1 MICFLDYN
9 DFLAFNFARGLAV
22 PPDMPR
28 RPIPVGEATRL
39 ILMQV
44 HVTEVHDPKPED
56 AVQMPVVHF
65 EGISRMIDEGM
76 EDTMHNHIHGK
87 LAASFQGR
95 QAKKLIS

>member
-39 ILMQV
+39 ILMQI
-44 HVTEVHDPKPED
+44 HVTEVRAPAPED
-56 AVQMPVVHF
+56 KVQMPVVHF
-65 EGISRMIDEGM
+65 EGISRMVDEGM
-76 EDTMHNHIHGK
+76 DDTMHNHIHGK
-87 LAASFQGR
+87 HAASLRGYLTT
-95 QAKKLIS
+95 KLIS